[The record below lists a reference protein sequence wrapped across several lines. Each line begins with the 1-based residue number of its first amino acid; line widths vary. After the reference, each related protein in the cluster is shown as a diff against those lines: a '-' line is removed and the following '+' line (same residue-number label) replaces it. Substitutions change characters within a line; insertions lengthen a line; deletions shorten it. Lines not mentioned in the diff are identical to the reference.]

1 MLQYE
6 DIRVTIVEGLEAV
19 TGGLVIE
26 MNGGGDIPPGDFM
39 TYTFVGGF
47 ESTGGQPII
56 IQQGGQQYRRETV
69 TFTVSFT
76 CYADDSDVAM
86 VNAMRARDWFKMA
99 GRELLKDTLDVI
111 VIEIGEIQNR
121 DINIGEEWERRQGF
135 DVELRATD
143 LVISDLT
150 GWIETATPIKRSD
163 YVEH

>member
-1 MLQYE
+1 MLPFE
-6 DIRVTIVEGLEAV
+6 DIRVAIVEGVEAA

-26 MNGGGDIPPGDFM
+26 MNGGGDIPPGDFL
-39 TYTFVGGF
+39 TYSFIGGF
-47 ESTGGQPII
+47 ESSGGQPII
-56 IQQGGQQYRRETV
+56 TQQAGQQHRRETV
-69 TFTVSFT
+69 TFTASFN

-86 VNAMRARDWFKMA
+86 VNAMRARDWFKA
-99 GRELLKDTLDVI
+99 IGRELLKDKLDVI

-143 LVISDLT
+143 LVISDLS
-150 GWIETATPIKRSD
+150 GWIETAPIQRSD